1 MWGEQKMYL
10 SFAKKPPKNKK
21 TANRNHDKLQA
32 AHSNF

>member
-10 SFAKKPPKNKK
+10 SFAKKKQNNK
-21 TANRNHDKLQA
+21 TTNPNHDKLQA